1 MRWPANM
8 VLRYFLRIFLG
19 LALGAVVV
27 AGYAAYL
34 YSTLERATPPSVGTV
49 TAAPAFDLID
59 QHGKPFSSRDL
70 AGKVWVASFISAR
83 CAHPCRPL
91 TSNVARLQ
99 DQLAAEDLLGHVML
113 VSFSVDPVHDAPA
126 AMRAYLEAYGADQ
139 DAWRFLTG
147 PPEALS
153 SVLVDG
159 FFMPAKSGPGDG
171 AGGREEHASRPGTNG
186 HDDPY
191 HHDTPQQYEFAPS
204 NVLVVVDAF
213 GNIQDYYDGEA
224 LDLESIMDDLRFLAQ
239 RR

>member
-1 MRWPANM
+1 M

-34 YSTLERATPPSVGTV
+34 YSTLERATPPPVGTV

-147 PPEALS
+147 PPDALS
-153 SVLVDG
+153 RVLVDG
-159 FFMPAKSGPGDG
+159 FFMPAKSGPRD
-171 AGGREEHASRPGTNG
+171 GGRRP
-186 HDDPY
+186 
-191 HHDTPQQYEFAPS
+191 
-204 NVLVVVDAF
+204 
-213 GNIQDYYDGEA
+213 
-224 LDLESIMDDLRFLAQ
+224 
-239 RR
+239 